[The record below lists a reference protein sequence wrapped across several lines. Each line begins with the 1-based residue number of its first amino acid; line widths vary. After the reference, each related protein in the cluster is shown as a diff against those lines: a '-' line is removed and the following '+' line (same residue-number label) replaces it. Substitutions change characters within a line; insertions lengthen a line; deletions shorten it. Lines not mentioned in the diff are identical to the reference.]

1 MVLVEDPNPLIPHVK
16 VVRETVSDIF
26 GDARVKVDSTVDKW
40 VKLERR
46 VERECN
52 PSEQS
57 SIANIW
63 LTGLHLTSS
72 QVR

>member
-46 VERECN
+46 VEREYN
-52 PSEQS
+52 PFEYLI
-57 SIANIW
+57 IANIR
-63 LTGLHLTSS
+63 LTGLHSTSS
-72 QVR
+72 QAR

>member
-1 MVLVEDPNPLIPHVK
+1 VVLIEDPNPLIPHVK

-46 VERECN
+46 VEREYDS
-52 PSEQS
+52 PDIL
-57 SIANIW
+57 SIANIR
-63 LTGLHLTSS
+63 LTGSPST
-72 QVR
+72 

>member
-1 MVLVEDPNPLIPHVK
+1 MVLIEDPNPLIPHVK

-46 VERECN
+46 VEREYDPPIECIN
-52 PSEQS
+52 REHTAYEISP
-57 SIANIW
+57 
-63 LTGLHLTSS
+63 TFGL
-72 QVR
+72 